1 MNATETARESARVFR
16 DRDGGWAWF
25 STIEGSR
32 NGEAHLWLDNG
43 YGVSLIDWPGDEL
56 PELLAMRRGDDSP
69 VTVHGERSTDPT
81 GLMRMCTV
89 DDVVK
94 VLNELRERE
103 S

>member
-1 MNATETARESARVFR
+1 MTALDVAGKAARTMWSTGAWVFYEPV
-16 DRDGGWAWF
+16 
-25 STIEGSR
+25 SGSHNGEVHMWLR
-32 NGEAHLWLDNG
+32 NGF
-43 YGVSLIDWPGDEL
+43 GVSLIDLPGDEL
-56 PELLAMRRGDDSP
+56 PELLTMRRGDDSP